1 MKKIPKRIIV
11 SALVVILAICGL
23 AFYIHSSHYQHTDD
37 AYLESHMVQVAPK
50 VSGQIIEVYIDD
62 NDKVKA
68 GDLVAKIDPADYKVR
83 YDELNAQYE
92 KTMFQQSVAKA
103 NLNAANS
110 EIELAQ
116 KDLNRYRKLYE
127 AGAVSKQ
134 ILDSQQTKYDLAVA
148 HQHQAQNDV
157 FSNAKNKVAD
167 ADLKRIKAQKD
178 LAKLNLSYTNIYA
191 PQDGYVTNKRV
202 EKGAYVQ
209 QGQSLFTLVSE
220 ETWVVANFKE
230 SQLANMKPGQEVE
243 IKIDTFGN
251 KVFKGKVDSIQ
262 KASGAKSSLFPPE
275 NAVGSF
281 VKIVQ
286 RIPVKIVFTD
296 KVDSTKYK
304 LIAGMSCVPKVKV
317 K

>member
-1 MKKIPKRIIV
+1 MKKIPKKIIISV
-11 SALVVILAICGL
+11 LVVILAVFGL

-62 NDKVKA
+62 NDKVKS

-251 KVFKGKVDSIQ
+251 KIFKGKVDSIQ

>member
-1 MKKIPKRIIV
+1 MKKIPKKIII
-11 SALVVILAICGL
+11 SLLVVILAVFGL

-134 ILDSQQTKYDLAVA
+134 ILDGQQTKYDLAVA

-286 RIPVKIVFTD
+286 RIPVKIVFTEKID
-296 KVDSTKYK
+296 TTKYQ
-304 LIAGMSCVPKVKV
+304 LAAGMSCVPKVKV

>member
-1 MKKIPKRIIV
+1 MKKIPKKF
-11 SALVVILAICGL
+11 LVMSLAIILSVCGF
-23 AFYIHSSHYQHTDD
+23 AFYLHSSHYQHTDD
-37 AYLESHMVQVAPK
+37 AYLESHMVSVAPK

-68 GDLVAKIDPADYKVR
+68 GDLVAKIDPVDYKVK
-83 YDELNAQYE
+83 YEELNAQYE
-92 KTMFQQSVAKA
+92 KTLLQQSIAKA

-116 KDLNRYRKLYE
+116 KDLNRYKKLYE

-134 ILDSQQTKYDLAVA
+134 TLDSQQTKYDLALA
-148 HQHQAQNDV
+148 RQHQAQNDV

-191 PQDGYVTNKRV
+191 PQDGHVTNKRV

-209 QGQSLFTLVSE
+209 QGQSLFTLVSD

-230 SQLANMKPGQEVE
+230 SQLAHMKPGQEVE

-251 KVFKGKVDSIQ
+251 KIFKGKVDSIQ

-286 RIPVKIVFTD
+286 RIPVKIVFTEKID
-296 KVDSTKYK
+296 TTKYQ
-304 LIAGMSCVPKVKV
+304 LAAGMSCVPKVKV

>member
-1 MKKIPKRIIV
+1 MKKIPKKIIISV
-11 SALVVILAICGL
+11 LVVILAVFGL
-23 AFYIHSSHYQHTDD
+23 AFDIHSSHYQHTDD

-68 GDLVAKIDPADYKVR
+68 GDFVAKIDPADYKVR

-251 KVFKGKVDSIQ
+251 KIFKGKVDSIQ

-286 RIPVKIVFTD
+286 RIPVKIVFTEKID
-296 KVDSTKYK
+296 TTKYQ
-304 LIAGMSCVPKVKV
+304 LAAGMACVPKVKV

>member
-1 MKKIPKRIIV
+1 MKRIPKRVIV
-11 SALVVILAICGL
+11 SVLVVILAVCGL
-23 AFYIHSSHYQHTDD
+23 AFYIHSSHYEHTDD
-37 AYLESHMVQVAPK
+37 AYLESHMVQVSPK

-68 GDLVAKIDPADYKVR
+68 GDLVAKIDPQDYKVR
-83 YDELNAQYE
+83 YEELNAQYE

-116 KDLNRYRKLYE
+116 KDLNRYKKLYE

-148 HQHQAQNDV
+148 RQHQAQNDV

-191 PQDGYVTNKRV
+191 PQDGFVTNKRV
-202 EKGAYVQ
+202 ENGAYVQ
-209 QGQSLFTLVSE
+209 QGQALFTLVSE

-286 RIPVKIVFTD
+286 RIPVKIVFTEKID
-296 KVDSTKYK
+296 TTKYQ
-304 LIAGMSCVPKVKV
+304 LAAGMSCVPKVKV

>member
-1 MKKIPKRIIV
+1 MKKKKKKIII
-11 SALVVILAICGL
+11 SLLVVILAVFGL

-83 YDELNAQYE
+83 YDELSAQYE

>member
-1 MKKIPKRIIV
+1 
-11 SALVVILAICGL
+11 
-23 AFYIHSSHYQHTDD
+23 
-37 AYLESHMVQVAPK
+37 MVQVAPK

-251 KVFKGKVDSIQ
+251 KIFKGKVDSIQ

-286 RIPVKIVFTD
+286 RIPVKIVFTEKID
-296 KVDSTKYK
+296 TTKYQ
-304 LIAGMSCVPKVKV
+304 LAAGMSCVPKVKV

>member
-1 MKKIPKRIIV
+1 MKKIPKKIII
-11 SALVVILAICGL
+11 SLLVVILAVFGL

-83 YDELNAQYE
+83 YDELSAQYE

>member
-1 MKKIPKRIIV
+1 MKRIPKRVIV
-11 SALVVILAICGL
+11 SALVVILAVCGL
-23 AFYIHSSHYQHTDD
+23 AFYIHSSHYEHTDD
-37 AYLESHMVQVAPK
+37 AYLESHMVQVSPK

-68 GDLVAKIDPADYKVR
+68 GDLVAKIDPQDYKVR
-83 YDELNAQYE
+83 YEELNAQYE

-116 KDLNRYRKLYE
+116 KDLNRYKKLYK

-148 HQHQAQNDV
+148 RQHQAQNDV

-191 PQDGYVTNKRV
+191 PQDGFVTNKRV
-202 EKGAYVQ
+202 ENGAYVQ
-209 QGQSLFTLVSE
+209 QGQALFTLVSE

-286 RIPVKIVFTD
+286 RIPVKIVFTEKID
-296 KVDSTKYK
+296 TTKYQ
-304 LIAGMSCVPKVKV
+304 LAAGMSCVPKVKV

>member
-1 MKKIPKRIIV
+1 MKKIPKKIIISV
-11 SALVVILAICGL
+11 LVVILAVFGL

>member
-1 MKKIPKRIIV
+1 M
-11 SALVVILAICGL
+11 
-23 AFYIHSSHYQHTDD
+23 D
-37 AYLESHMVQVAPK
+37 
-50 VSGQIIEVYIDD
+50 
-62 NDKVKA
+62 
-68 GDLVAKIDPADYKVR
+68 
-83 YDELNAQYE
+83 AQYE
-92 KTMFQQSVAKA
+92 KTLLQQNVAKA
-103 NLNAANS
+103 NLKAANS
-110 EIELAQ
+110 EIELAK
-116 KDLNRYRKLYE
+116 KDLNRYKKLYE

-134 ILDSQQTKYDLAVA
+134 TLDSQQTKYDMALAR
-148 HQHQAQNDV
+148 QNQAQNDI

-167 ADLKRIKAQKD
+167 ADLKRIKSQKD
-178 LAKLNLSYTNIYA
+178 MAKLNLSYTNIYA

-209 QGQSLFTLVSE
+209 KGQALFTLVSE

-230 SQLANMKPGQEVE
+230 SQLKDMKVGQEVE

-262 KASGAKSSLFPPE
+262 KTSGAKSSLFPPE

-286 RIPVKIVFTD
+286 RIPVKIVFTEKID
-296 KVDSTKYK
+296 TNKYQ
-304 LIAGMSCVPKVKV
+304 LAAGMSCVPKVKV

>member
-1 MKKIPKRIIV
+1 MKKIPKKIIISV
-11 SALVVILAICGL
+11 LVVILAVFGL

-286 RIPVKIVFTD
+286 RIPVKIVFTEKID
-296 KVDSTKYK
+296 TTKYQ
-304 LIAGMSCVPKVKV
+304 LAAGMSCVPKVKV

>member
-1 MKKIPKRIIV
+1 MKKIPKKIII
-11 SALVVILAICGL
+11 SLLVVILAVFGL

>member
-1 MKKIPKRIIV
+1 MKKIPKKIIISV
-11 SALVVILAICGL
+11 LVVILAVFGL

-251 KVFKGKVDSIQ
+251 KIFKGKVDSIQ

-286 RIPVKIVFTD
+286 RIPVKIVFTEKID
-296 KVDSTKYK
+296 TTKYQ
-304 LIAGMSCVPKVKV
+304 LAAGMSCVPKVKV

>member
-1 MKKIPKRIIV
+1 MKKIPKKIII
-11 SALVVILAICGL
+11 SLLVVILAVFGL

-251 KVFKGKVDSIQ
+251 KIFKGKVDSIQ

>member
-1 MKKIPKRIIV
+1 MKKIPKKF
-11 SALVVILAICGL
+11 LVMSLAIILSVCGF
-23 AFYIHSSHYQHTDD
+23 AFYLHSSHYQHTDD
-37 AYLESHMVQVAPK
+37 AYLESHMVSVAPK

-68 GDLVAKIDPADYKVR
+68 GDLVAKIDPVDYKVR
-83 YDELNAQYE
+83 YEELNAQYE
-92 KTMFQQSVAKA
+92 KALLQQSVAKA

-116 KDLNRYRKLYE
+116 KDLNRYKKLYE

-134 ILDSQQTKYDLAVA
+134 TLDSQQTKYDLAVA
-148 HQHQAQNDV
+148 RQHQAQNDV

-191 PQDGYVTNKRV
+191 PQDGHVTNKRV

-209 QGQSLFTLVSE
+209 QGQSLFTLVSD

-230 SQLANMKPGQEVE
+230 SQLAHMKPGQEVE

-251 KVFKGKVDSIQ
+251 KIFKGKVDSIQ

-286 RIPVKIVFTD
+286 RIPVKIVFTEKID
-296 KVDSTKYK
+296 TTKYQ
-304 LIAGMSCVPKVKV
+304 LAAGMSCVPKVKV

>member
-1 MKKIPKRIIV
+1 MK
-11 SALVVILAICGL
+11 
-23 AFYIHSSHYQHTDD
+23 
-37 AYLESHMVQVAPK
+37 
-50 VSGQIIEVYIDD
+50 
-62 NDKVKA
+62 
-68 GDLVAKIDPADYKVR
+68 
-83 YDELNAQYE
+83 
-92 KTMFQQSVAKA
+92 
-103 NLNAANS
+103 AANS
-110 EIELAQ
+110 EIELAK
-116 KDLNRYRKLYE
+116 KDLNRYKKLYE

-134 ILDSQQTKYDLAVA
+134 TLDSQQTKYDMALAR
-148 HQHQAQNDV
+148 QNQAQNDI

-167 ADLKRIKAQKD
+167 ADLKRIKSQKD
-178 LAKLNLSYTNIYA
+178 MAKLNLSYTNIYA

-209 QGQSLFTLVSE
+209 KGQALFTLVSE

-230 SQLANMKPGQEVE
+230 SQLKDMKVGQEVE

-262 KASGAKSSLFPPE
+262 KTSGAKSSLFPPE

-286 RIPVKIVFTD
+286 RIPVKIVFTEKID
-296 KVDSTKYK
+296 TNKYQ
-304 LIAGMSCVPKVKV
+304 LAAGMSCVPKVKV

>member
-1 MKKIPKRIIV
+1 MKKIPKKIIISV
-11 SALVVILAICGL
+11 LVVILAVFGL

-251 KVFKGKVDSIQ
+251 KIFKGKVDSIQ

>member
-1 MKKIPKRIIV
+1 MKKIPKKIII
-11 SALVVILAICGL
+11 SLLVVILAVFGL

-209 QGQSLFTLVSE
+209 QGQALFTLVSE

>member
-1 MKKIPKRIIV
+1 MKKIPKRVIV
-11 SALVVILAICGL
+11 SALVVILAVCGL
-23 AFYIHSSHYQHTDD
+23 AFYIHSSHYEHTDD
-37 AYLESHMVQVAPK
+37 AYLESHMVQVSPK

-68 GDLVAKIDPADYKVR
+68 GDLVAKIDPQDYKVR
-83 YDELNAQYE
+83 YEELNAQYE

-116 KDLNRYRKLYE
+116 KDLNRYKKLYE

-148 HQHQAQNDV
+148 RQHQAQNDV

-191 PQDGYVTNKRV
+191 PQDGFVTNKRV
-202 EKGAYVQ
+202 ENGAYVQ
-209 QGQSLFTLVSE
+209 QGQALFTLVSE

-286 RIPVKIVFTD
+286 RIPVKIVFTEKID
-296 KVDSTKYK
+296 TTKYQ
-304 LIAGMSCVPKVKV
+304 LAAGMSCVPKVKV

>member
-1 MKKIPKRIIV
+1 MKRMPKRFFVALIIAV
-11 SALVVILAICGL
+11 ISVVAIV
-23 AFYIHSSHYQHTDD
+23 FYIHSSKYHHTDD
-37 AYLESHMVQVAPK
+37 AYLESHMVSVAPK
-50 VSGQIIEVYIDD
+50 VTGQIIEVYIDD

-68 GDLVAKIDPADYKVR
+68 GDLVAKIDPVDYKIR
-83 YDELNAQYE
+83 YEELDAQYE
-92 KTMFQQSVAKA
+92 KTLLQQNVAKA
-103 NLNAANS
+103 NLKAANS

-116 KDLNRYRKLYE
+116 KDLNRYKKLYE

-134 ILDSQQTKYDLAVA
+134 TLDSQQTKYDMALAR
-148 HQHQAQNDV
+148 QNQAQNDI

-167 ADLKRIKAQKD
+167 ADLKRIKSQKD
-178 LAKLNLSYTNIYA
+178 MAKLNLSYTNIYA

-209 QGQSLFTLVSE
+209 KGQALFTLVSE

-230 SQLANMKPGQEVE
+230 SQLKDMKVGQEVE

-262 KASGAKSSLFPPE
+262 KTSGAKSSLFPPE

-286 RIPVKIVFTD
+286 RIPVKIVFTEKID
-296 KVDSTKYK
+296 TNKYQ
-304 LIAGMSCVPKVKV
+304 LAAGMSCVPKVKV

>member
-1 MKKIPKRIIV
+1 M
-11 SALVVILAICGL
+11 L
-23 AFYIHSSHYQHTDD
+23 
-37 AYLESHMVQVAPK
+37 
-50 VSGQIIEVYIDD
+50 
-62 NDKVKA
+62 
-68 GDLVAKIDPADYKVR
+68 
-83 YDELNAQYE
+83 
-92 KTMFQQSVAKA
+92 QQSVAKA

-110 EIELAQ
+110 EIELAK
-116 KDLNRYRKLYE
+116 KDLNRYKKLYE

-134 ILDSQQTKYDLAVA
+134 TLDSQQTRYDAAVA
-148 HQHQAQNDV
+148 RQHQAQNDV

-191 PQDGYVTNKRV
+191 PQDGHVTNKRV

-209 QGQSLFTLVSE
+209 QGQALFTLVSD

-230 SQLANMKPGQEVE
+230 SQLEHMKPGQEVE

-251 KVFKGKVDSIQ
+251 KIFKGKVDSIQ

-286 RIPVKIVFTD
+286 RIPVKIVFTEKID
-296 KVDSTKYK
+296 TSKYQ
-304 LIAGMSCVPKVKV
+304 LAAGMSCVPKVKV

>member
-1 MKKIPKRIIV
+1 MKKIPKKIII
-11 SALVVILAICGL
+11 SLLVVILAVFGL

-286 RIPVKIVFTD
+286 RIPVKIVFTEKID
-296 KVDSTKYK
+296 TTKYQ
-304 LIAGMSCVPKVKV
+304 LAAGMSCVPKVKV

>member
-1 MKKIPKRIIV
+1 MKKIPKKFLV
-11 SALVVILAICGL
+11 SALAVIVSVCGF
-23 AFYIHSSHYQHTDD
+23 AFYLHSSHYQHTDD
-37 AYLESHMVQVAPK
+37 AYLESHMVSVAPK

-68 GDLVAKIDPADYKVR
+68 GVLVAKIDPADYKAR
-83 YDELNAQYE
+83 YEELNAQYE
-92 KTMFQQSVAKA
+92 KTMLQQNVAKA

-116 KDLNRYRKLYE
+116 KDLNRYKKLYE

-134 ILDSQQTKYDLAVA
+134 TLDSQQTKYDLAVA

-191 PQDGYVTNKRV
+191 PQDGHVTNKRV

-209 QGQSLFTLVSE
+209 QGQALFTLVSD

-230 SQLANMKPGQEVE
+230 SQLAHMKPGQEVE

-251 KVFKGKVDSIQ
+251 KIFKGKVDSIQ

-286 RIPVKIVFTD
+286 RIPVKIVFTEKID
-296 KVDSTKYK
+296 TTKYQ
-304 LIAGMSCVPKVKV
+304 LAAGMSCVPKVKV

>member
-1 MKKIPKRIIV
+1 MK
-11 SALVVILAICGL
+11 
-23 AFYIHSSHYQHTDD
+23 
-37 AYLESHMVQVAPK
+37 
-50 VSGQIIEVYIDD
+50 
-62 NDKVKA
+62 
-68 GDLVAKIDPADYKVR
+68 
-83 YDELNAQYE
+83 
-92 KTMFQQSVAKA
+92 
-103 NLNAANS
+103 AANS
-110 EIELAQ
+110 EIELAK
-116 KDLNRYRKLYE
+116 KDLNRYKKLYE

-134 ILDSQQTKYDLAVA
+134 TLDSQQTKYDMALAR
-148 HQHQAQNDV
+148 QNQAQNDI

-167 ADLKRIKAQKD
+167 ADLKRIKSQKD
-178 LAKLNLSYTNIYA
+178 MAKLNLSYTNIYA

-209 QGQSLFTLVSE
+209 KGQALFTIVSE

-230 SQLANMKPGQEVE
+230 SQLKDMKVGQEVE

-262 KASGAKSSLFPPE
+262 KTSGAKSSLFPPE

-286 RIPVKIVFTD
+286 RIPVKIVFTEKID
-296 KVDSTKYK
+296 TNKYQ
-304 LIAGMSCVPKVKV
+304 LAAGMSCVPKVKV

>member
-1 MKKIPKRIIV
+1 MKKIPKKFLV
-11 SALVVILAICGL
+11 SALAVIVSVCGF
-23 AFYIHSSHYQHTDD
+23 AFYLHSSHYQHTDD
-37 AYLESHMVQVAPK
+37 AYLESHMVSVAPK

-68 GDLVAKIDPADYKVR
+68 GDLVAKIDPADYKAR
-83 YDELNAQYE
+83 YEELNAQYE
-92 KTMFQQSVAKA
+92 KTMLQQNVAKA

-116 KDLNRYRKLYE
+116 KDLNRYKKLYE

-134 ILDSQQTKYDLAVA
+134 TLDSQQTKYDLAVA

-191 PQDGYVTNKRV
+191 PQDGHVTNKRV

-209 QGQSLFTLVSE
+209 QGQALFTLVSD

-230 SQLANMKPGQEVE
+230 SQLAHMKPGQEVE

-251 KVFKGKVDSIQ
+251 KIFKGKVDSIQ

-286 RIPVKIVFTD
+286 RIPVKIVFTEKID
-296 KVDSTKYK
+296 TTKYQ
-304 LIAGMSCVPKVKV
+304 LAAGMSCVPKVKV